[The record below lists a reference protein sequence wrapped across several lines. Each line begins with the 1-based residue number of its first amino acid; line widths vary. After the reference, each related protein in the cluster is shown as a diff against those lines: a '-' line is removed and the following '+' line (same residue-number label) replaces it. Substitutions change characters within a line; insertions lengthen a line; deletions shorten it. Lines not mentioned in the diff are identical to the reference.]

1 MFAGMNPAVVGLG
14 VRIPPP
20 TPEQEKAAALSRV
33 SEAAARHAEA
43 IREASEGPGLELVP
57 QALVDAILA
66 AGRALDEALTFAV
79 RHHVTPGELADVSG
93 LHPTYVRELLEA
105 DKKWPA

>member
-14 VRIPPP
+14 VRVPTL
-20 TPEQEKAAALSRV
+20 TPEQEKASALNRV
-33 SEAAARHAEA
+33 SEAAERHSKA
-43 IREASEGPGLELVP
+43 IATAAGVPGMELVP

-66 AGRALDEALTFAV
+66 AGRELDESLAFAIK
-79 RHHVTPGELADVSG
+79 RHATPGELAAVSG

-105 DKKWPA
+105 DNRWSA